1 MTFILT
7 LQEVALSPLPVGRV
21 RQQQHQRA
29 LSEPGRGRGRRAGKQ
44 DKENVETGP
53 ESTDTEQDRAPNI
66 KHSDNQQIELNSSG
80 SIMLKFV
87 DSSGLDITKAI
98 KEKTASPEKSCETG
112 NVLLSKDEVNKD
124 SMENVFNPS
133 TQSKSI
139 EEIKADFCIVSDC
152 DESSADELGEACVD
166 TAASP
171 GPAVMPDCPA
181 GPRVVVQPAFPP
193 SIQQFARRLSSAAA
207 SPASAP
213 LSSDSGETDSDSPSP
228 VPQVSCI
235 VSTS

>member
-87 DSSGLDITKAI
+87 YILH
-98 KEKTASPEKSCETG
+98 
-112 NVLLSKDEVNKD
+112 
-124 SMENVFNPS
+124 
-133 TQSKSI
+133 
-139 EEIKADFCIVSDC
+139 EIKAMNI
-152 DESSADELGEACVD
+152 
-166 TAASP
+166 
-171 GPAVMPDCPA
+171 
-181 GPRVVVQPAFPP
+181 
-193 SIQQFARRLSSAAA
+193 SIINPYVKPFSH
-207 SPASAP
+207 
-213 LSSDSGETDSDSPSP
+213 
-228 VPQVSCI
+228 
-235 VSTS
+235 